1 MLFIAGLGLVVGIP
15 LGVVI
20 HRGGFCMH
28 SGFRLALRCER
39 SSSFFA
45 YLLALGIQV
54 VAVNALAE
62 SQLIR
67 IPLVPLT
74 WLASIVGGLTFG
86 FGMVWAKG

>member
-1 MLFIAGLGLVVGIP
+1 MLPTASLGLLIGIP

-28 SGFRLALRCER
+28 SGFRLALRGER

-45 YLLALGIQV
+45 YLLALGIQIV
-54 VAVNALAE
+54 VVNALAG
-62 SQLIR
+62 SQFIRVPLI
-67 IPLVPLT
+67 PLT